1 MGGNKDKFFL
11 TGFADKTI
19 QDKQGLNGIE
29 SMMELTRKGEYG
41 IRGIVY
47 LARQEPGRV
56 VLMNEIAAATQA
68 PPNFLAKILQSF
80 TKSGIVKSFRGTG
93 GGFTIGRPASTISL
107 REVVEAVEG
116 PIMPN
121 RCLMADGACDRDDC
135 CKVHQIWHRV
145 QSSILDILESVTIEE
160 MAKNN

>member
-1 MGGNKDKFFL
+1 MGGLINFFL
-11 TGFADKTI
+11 TILAAQTIHDK
-19 QDKQGLNGIE
+19 KGLNGTE

-56 VLMNEIAAATQA
+56 VLTNEIAAATQA
-68 PPNFLAKILQSF
+68 PPIFLAKILQSF
-80 TKSGIVKSFRGTG
+80 KKLGIVKSFRGTG

-121 RCLMADGACDRDDC
+121 RCLMAEGACDRDGYC
-135 CKVHQIWHRV
+135 EMHQLWHKV

-160 MAKNN
+160 LAKNK

>member
-1 MGGNKDKFFL
+1 M
-11 TGFADKTI
+11 TIHAEQTI

-41 IRGIVY
+41 VGGIIY
-47 LARQEPGRV
+47 LAQQEPGHV
-56 VLMNEIAAATQA
+56 VLMNEIADAIQA

-80 TKSGIVKSFRGTG
+80 TKLGIVKSFRGTG
-93 GGFTIGRPASTISL
+93 GGFAIGRPASTISL

-121 RCLMADGACDRDDC
+121 RCLIADGDCDRDDC
-135 CKVHQIWHRV
+135 CNVHQIWHKV